1 MELIKANLNN
11 RNKRF
16 VWIFLALQ
24 TDMICLAGGDVRIQC
39 WFLNLFRDT
48 HECELSFDIVME
60 ILLLF
65 SSTNL
70 MRLHCVVQQDIFI
83 HSLLLLSLLYTCG
96 HDVLV
101 RFILYGN
108 LFISF
113 FFQKNIHNFPYL
125 RLPMTWKIAQWRIA
139 AAFSERK
146 NLSPSFLHLLLTNLF
161 D

>member
-16 VWIFLALQ
+16 VWICLALQ
-24 TDMICLAGGDVRIQC
+24 TDIICLAGGDVRIQC

-70 MRLHCVVQQDIFI
+70 MRLHCVVQQDMFI
-83 HSLLLLSLLYTCG
+83 HS
-96 HDVLV
+96 
-101 RFILYGN
+101 FIIIIHMRTRYDSSCMGTY
-108 LFISF
+108 LFRSSF
-113 FFQKNIHNFPYL
+113 KKYSHFPY
-125 RLPMTWKIAQWRIA
+125 LPMTWKIAQWRIA

-146 NLSPSFLHLLLTNLF
+146 YLSPSFLLLLLTNLF
-161 D
+161 N

>member
-16 VWIFLALQ
+16 VWICLALQ
-24 TDMICLAGGDVRIQC
+24 TDIICLTGGDVRIQC

-70 MRLHCVVQQDIFI
+70 MRLHCVVQQDMFI
-83 HSLLLLSLLYTCG
+83 HS
-96 HDVLV
+96 
-101 RFILYGN
+101 FIIIIHMRKRYDSSYMGTY
-108 LFISF
+108 SF
-113 FFQKNIHNFPYL
+113 RSSSKKIFTFPIFTYDLENRTMTHSSSFQWEKVPCFFSPI
-125 RLPMTWKIAQWRIA
+125 
-139 AAFSERK
+139 FSTK
-146 NLSPSFLHLLLTNLF
+146 
-161 D
+161 